1 VSTSSMP
8 TSQDSGQGGPSRPG
22 AGSRGH
28 IGWIVAGSL
37 VTGLVVGLLLVAAPF
52 IPAKESELTGALLC
66 GFALG
71 WAMLAVLSVRFTDQ
85 PQRWAAAPAV
95 FMGLGGLLLIGFGSE
110 VHGVLEWVWPPALLA
125 LVVWMVVR
133 ARRQLRS
140 RSGRWLLYPVF
151 ALMAVAAIGGG
162 YETVAEAL
170 DEDPPMPGQLID
182 VGGHRLHLSCTGSG
196 SPTVVLEPGAGLMS
210 SNLGWIAPAVAR
222 DTRVCVY
229 DRAGHG
235 WSELADSPQDGAQI
249 ATDLHTLLQR
259 GDVPGPYVL
268 AGHSFGGLYALTFAA
283 RYHDDVAGLVLV
295 DTTAPAA
302 QPVTATPDEAGSYDI
317 MGHVSALLSSTAELG
332 VGRLLSQGSYDSLPP
347 QSADEAEATGST
359 ASNLQSTIDEYLQ
372 ANTSTGQAAA
382 LDDFGDK
389 PLVVLTAGSGS
400 DADSIAAHDDLAALS
415 TDSVHRVV
423 DDATHDSLISDEED
437 AAATT
442 QAILDVVS
450 SIRNDEPLD
459 K

>member
-1 VSTSSMP
+1 MDKG
-8 TSQDSGQGGPSRPG
+8 QDRLSRPDP
-22 AGSRGH
+22 GSRGH

-37 VTGLVVGLLLVAAPF
+37 AIGLVAALLLVAAPF
-52 IPAKESELTGALLC
+52 IPAEDSDVTGAVLC

-95 FMGLGGLLLIGFGSE
+95 FMGVGGLLLVGFGSSVHE
-110 VHGVLEWVWPPALLA
+110 VLSWVWPPALLA
-125 LVVWMVVR
+125 LVVWMIVQ
-133 ARRQLRS
+133 AHRQLRS
-140 RSGRWLLYPVF
+140 RSRRWLLYPVF

-182 VGGHRLHLSCTGSG
+182 VGGHSLHLRCSGSG

-210 SNLGWIAPAVAR
+210 SVLGWITPAVAPE
-222 DTRVCVY
+222 TRVCVY

-249 ATDLHTLLQR
+249 ATDLHTLLER

-283 RYHDDVAGLVLV
+283 RYPDDVAGLVLV

-302 QPVTATPDEAGSYDI
+302 EPVTATPDEAGSYDI
-317 MGHVSALLSSTAELG
+317 MGRVSALLSSTAELG
-332 VGRLLSQGSYDSLPP
+332 IGRLLSQGSYDSLPP

-400 DADSIAAHDDLAALS
+400 DADKIAAHDDLAAMS
-415 TDSVHRVV
+415 TNSAHRVV
-423 DDATHDSLISDEED
+423 DGATHTSLILDEGD

-459 K
+459 R